1 MLDRADIQR
10 AAGVETRL
18 LFVSQ
23 KNHEVLSQWLVTAGG
38 AHGLADT
45 EDFADVFGGNRRV
58 GRR

>member
-23 KNHEVLSQWLVTAGG
+23 KNHEALSQWLMTTGG
-38 AHGLADT
+38 AHGLTDT
-45 EDFADVFGGNRRV
+45 ENFADAFGGNRRV